1 MRFGLGL
8 RRRESGASRAKRGE
22 RGGAGEKGAARNP
35 SPRKAGRGRVAPRV
49 LPSASPRTGS
59 AERVRGRGR
68 ELPRPL
74 TPTLSPQA
82 GRGGSLAAACHILHR
97 RSLTPAPLRCGR
109 GGSELVRHR
118 GAPVFAAFS
127 ASYHQIVGKA
137 EPPYSGRARAGEAVP
152 ARRPGSIRVALRHD
166 VVVGEEHAVERLRRG
181 DQLVAVLREDDLL
194 DQRVDALVL
203 DAGGVARALPV
214 GGRGAP
220 ELALLVAGRQR
231 LRPRDRWSRRSRSCA
246 AGSGTAPRRRCG
258 STSRCRAAR
267 APGL

>member
-1 MRFGLGL
+1 MRLSKVASMPAAPSPLRTKMLSVLKVSKFWLPAPRLIWSASVPPFGARRIDVVEMLEVGRVFQLAERREPMRFGLGL

-35 SPRKAGRGRVAPRV
+35 SPRKAGRGRLAPRV

-97 RSLTPAPLRCGR
+97 CSLTPAPLRCGR

-118 GAPVFAAFS
+118 GAPVLAAFS
-127 ASYHQIVGKA
+127 ASYHQIVGKP
-137 EPPYSGRARAGEAVP
+137 EPPYSGRSFGLAKRSQRAV
-152 ARRPGSIRVALRHD
+152 RV
-166 VVVGEEHAVERLRRG
+166 
-181 DQLVAVLREDDLL
+181 
-194 DQRVDALVL
+194 
-203 DAGGVARALPV
+203 
-214 GGRGAP
+214 
-220 ELALLVAGRQR
+220 
-231 LRPRDRWSRRSRSCA
+231 RSE
-246 AGSGTAPRRRCG
+246 
-258 STSRCRAAR
+258 
-267 APGL
+267 